1 MRIIHD
7 PMALMIAAIALVF
20 AVLFHFIIMRPQ
32 KQRSG
37 FSAFCWD
44 VVIFL
49 ICWVGIALIY
59 YSAIPLLEASGG

>member
-1 MRIIHD
+1 MRIMHD
-7 PMALMIAAIALVF
+7 PMALIIIAIALLF
-20 AVLFHFIIMRPQ
+20 AVLFHVFIMRPQ
-32 KQRSG
+32 KQRSS

-59 YSAIPLLEASGG
+59 YSALPLLEAG